1 MHAAGEGAGGAK
13 RGQVGR
19 GGGGQCHQPP
29 GGSLLMSAIS
39 INYHN
44 DSPQQPSYE
53 SSSDLGIESGTEVED
68 SLSEK

>member
-39 INYHN
+39 IITIIH
-44 DSPQQPSYE
+44 PQQPSYE
-53 SSSDLGIESGTEVED
+53 SSSDLGIESGTEGED